1 MRVRFSFILDID
13 SADDYELQQCMEAA
27 QRTADQLDCTM
38 SQYQRELRC
47 CVQQVDE
54 EATK

>member
-1 MRVRFSFILDID
+1 MKVRFSFILDIE
-13 SADDYELQQCMEAA
+13 SADDHELQQCMEAA

-38 SQYQRELRC
+38 SEYQRELRC

>member
-1 MRVRFSFILDID
+1 MKVLFSFILDIE
-13 SADDYELQQCMEAA
+13 SADDYELQLCMQAA

-38 SQYQRELRC
+38 SQYQRELGC
-47 CVQQVDE
+47 CVQQVQM